1 MGALLY
7 ATNLR
12 PFSMFFLS
20 SGIAASTSF
29 CSTDEMSPSGWIF
42 STPLGYKY
50 TRQYP

>member
-1 MGALLY
+1 MDASLY
-7 ATNLR
+7 ATNWR

-29 CSTDEMSPSGWIF
+29 CSVGVIFPSGWIF
-42 STPLGYKY
+42 STPLGYES